1 MTWILNKA
9 AVAKSQHAAKQ
20 HQHIVNWRRAGAAID
35 ANFSLLETPNEP
47 LAANVGRIPQDVY
60 RDFDNTTKQLMT
72 GDEGGV
78 LLNDLL
84 PLARSVDIGKIVS
97 EYRKVSDSGLARSSI
112 SGQHSKPM
120 DHVGYDYEGTIIPI
134 HDSAFG
140 REWREMEA
148 MRSEGFDPIVDDQ
161 AAAVRAVRRQ
171 MFDNFT
177 NGAPTLTFKGVNSYG
192 IKNNPAT
199 QALNLG
205 VGGLNVDLTS
215 PTTTFAQMQSVLI
228 AALTVLQGR
237 ANNVEQDIDFY
248 VSPEIWFNV
257 LRTGTNDTR
266 FQTFLAGLLATAG
279 VRSIKKTNGL
289 TGNQFYALAL
299 NSQFIQPVVGMAVTT
314 TPILRTTPFS
324 DYNWLTWS
332 AAGLLIKRDGLGR
345 SGALFAS

>member
-1 MTWILNKA
+1 MTWVFDKA
-9 AVAKSQHAAKQ
+9 SVAKGGHIAKQ
-20 HQHIVNWRRAGAAID
+20 HTHVVNTRRAARNID
-35 ANFSLLETPNEP
+35 VR
-47 LAANVGRIPQDVY
+47 LAHDEGVQLDVNVGRVPQDVY

-120 DHVGYDYEGTIIPI
+120 DHVAYDYEGTIVLI

-140 REWREMEA
+140 REWREVEA
-148 MRSEGFDPIVDDQ
+148 MRSEGFDAITDDQ
-161 AAAVRAVRRQ
+161 AASVRAVRRQ

-177 NGAPTLTFKGVNSYG
+177 NGSDLVFKGTKSYG

-199 QALNLG
+199 QLLSLG
-205 VGGLNVDLTS
+205 AGGLNVDLTS
-215 PTTTFAQMQSVLI
+215 AATTFAQMQSVFL

-248 VSPEIWFNV
+248 VSPEIWFNL

-266 FQTFLAGLLATAG
+266 FQTFLAGLQATAG

-289 TGNQFYALAL
+289 VGNQFYALAL

-314 TPILRTTPFS
+314 TPIFRTMPMS
-324 DYNWLTWS
+324 DYNWLTWC
-332 AAGLLIKRDGLGR
+332 AAGLLIKRDYAGR

>member
-1 MTWILNKA
+1 MSWIFDKA
-9 AVAKSQHAAKQ
+9 SVAKGGHTAKQ
-20 HQHIVNWRRAGAAID
+20 HAHVVNTRRAARNID
-35 ANFSLLETPNEP
+35 VR
-47 LAANVGRIPQDVY
+47 LAHDEGIQLDVNVGRVPQDVY

-84 PLARSVDIGKIVS
+84 PLARSVDIGKITS
-97 EYRKVSDSGLARSSI
+97 EYRKVSDAGLARSSI

-120 DHVGYDYEGTIIPI
+120 DHVAYDYEGTLVLI
-134 HDSAFG
+134 HDSPFG
-140 REWREMEA
+140 REWREVEA
-148 MRSEGFDPIVDDQ
+148 MRSEGFDAIADDQ
-161 AAAVRAVRRQ
+161 AASVRAVRRQ

-177 NGAPTLTFKGVNSYG
+177 NGSPLVFKGVASYG

-205 VGGLNVDLTS
+205 AGGLNIDLTS
-215 PTTTFAQMQSVLI
+215 AATTFAQMQTVLI

-248 VSPEIWFNV
+248 VSPEIWFNM
-257 LRTGTNDTR
+257 LRVGTNDTR
-266 FQTFLAGLLATAG
+266 FSTFLAGLLATAG

-314 TPILRTTPFS
+314 TPIFRTMPMS

>member
-1 MTWILNKA
+1 MSFFLTKQLVANSKQA
-9 AVAKSQHAAKQ
+9 AAQHAEVVQ
-20 HQHIVNWRRAGAAID
+20 RRQAEDSMIQMWNAQRGVD
-35 ANFSLLETPNEP
+35 V
-47 LAANVGRIPQDVY
+47 NVGRIPQDVY
-60 RDFDNTTKQLMT
+60 RDFDSTTKVLMT

-84 PLARSVDIGKIVS
+84 PLARSVSIGKITS

-120 DHVGYDYEGTIIPI
+120 DHVYYDYEGTVVAI

-140 REWREMEA
+140 REWREFEA
-148 MRSEGFDPIVDDQ
+148 MASEGFSPIADDQ
-161 AAAVRAVRRQ
+161 AAAVRAVRRKVI
-171 MFDNFT
+171 DNFT
-177 NGAPTLTFKGVNSYG
+177 NGDSNLVFKGVSSFG
-192 IKNNPAT
+192 IKNSPGT
-199 QALNLG
+199 QLLSLG
-205 VGGLNVDLTS
+205 AGGLNVDLTS
-215 PTTTFAQMQSVLI
+215 ASTTFAQMQSVFL

-279 VRSIKKTNGL
+279 VRSIKKTNL
-289 TGNQFYALAL
+289 LVGNQFYALAL
-299 NSQFIQPVVGMAVTT
+299 NSQYIQPVIGMAMTT

-324 DYNWLTWS
+324 DYNWLVWM
-332 AAGLLIKRDGLGR
+332 AAGILVKRDMLGR
-345 SGALFAS
+345 SGALYAS

>member
-1 MTWILNKA
+1 MSWILDKA
-9 AVAKSQHAAKQ
+9 AVAKSRHAASQHA
-20 HQHIVNWRRAGAAID
+20 HVVNTRRAARNID
-35 ANFSLLETPNEP
+35 VR
-47 LAANVGRIPQDVY
+47 LAADEGIQLDVNVGRVPQDVY

-84 PLARSVDIGKIVS
+84 PLARSVDIGKITS

-120 DHVGYDYEGTIIPI
+120 DHVAYDYEGTLVLI
-134 HDSAFG
+134 HDSSFG

-161 AAAVRAVRRQ
+161 AASVRAVRRQ

-177 NGAPTLTFKGVNSYG
+177 NGSPLVFKGVSSYG

-205 VGGLNVDLTS
+205 AGGLNIDLTS
-215 PTTTFAQMQSVLI
+215 ASTTFAQMQTVLI

-248 VSPEIWFNV
+248 VSPEIWFNM
-257 LRTGTNDTR
+257 LRVGTNDTR
-266 FQTFLAGLLATAG
+266 FSTFLAGLQATAG

-299 NSQFIQPVVGMAVTT
+299 NSQFIQPVVGMGVTT
-314 TPILRTTPFS
+314 TPIFRTMPMS
-324 DYNWLTWS
+324 DYNWLTWC